1 MGIGMKAAAAAAATI
16 MGASAL
22 LAGGSTA
29 TAAPAP
35 SVSGNASFTWG
46 QKCASMSQSL
56 RPVLPAKPTRGGAVL
71 PVTAA
76 TGKQITLG
84 GAFRWY
90 ASGPTTPPMT
100 FTDPQIAIAGTNAGN
115 FVVTLTAG
123 SAVTTKVPLIHIAN
137 FKKVSVNAK
146 TRQWTG
152 VLQAP
157 LKGTKAVD
165 AASIASLLSGM
176 CRADIFPGDT
186 LGSITVT
193 AKSS

>member
-1 MGIGMKAAAAAAATI
+1 MGIGTKAAAAAVATI

-35 SVSGNASFTWG
+35 SVSGKAVLTWSA
-46 QKCASMSQSL
+46 KCPSMTQSL
-56 RPVLPAKPTRGGAVL
+56 RPVVPAKSTRGGAVL

-84 GAFRWY
+84 GAFQFY
-90 ASGPTTPPMT
+90 TPGIDTPQALVA
-100 FTDPQIAIAGTNAGN
+100 DPQISFAGTNAGN
-115 FVVTLTAG
+115 FLMTLTAG
-123 SAVTTKVPLIHIAN
+123 SQVNRLALIHIAD

-157 LKGTKAVD
+157 LKGTINIP

>member
-1 MGIGMKAAAAAAATI
+1 MGIGMKAAAAGVATI
-16 MGASAL
+16 MGASLL

-29 TAAPAP
+29 TAAPAA
-35 SVSGNASFTWG
+35 SVSGKAVLTWSA
-46 QKCASMSQSL
+46 KCPSMTQSL
-56 RPVLPAKPTRGGAVL
+56 RPVVPAKGTRGGAVL

-84 GAFRWY
+84 GAFQFY
-90 ASGPTTPPMT
+90 TPGIDTPQAL
-100 FTDPQIAIAGTNAGN
+100 FADPQISFAGTNAGN
-115 FVVTLTAG
+115 VLMTLTAG
-123 SAVTTKVPLIHIAN
+123 SQVNRLALIHIAD

-157 LKGTKAVD
+157 LKGTINIP